1 MIKETAR
8 RVLRIEAEAIL
19 NLIDKIDDSFDRAV
33 MLISRCKGKVVLT
46 GIGKSGLISKKIAS
60 TLASTGTP
68 AFFMHPAEGIHGD
81 LGMLSPKDIIV
92 IVSHSGETEEI
103 TQLTPILK
111 RMNIKM
117 IVITGNVK
125 SSLASHGDIIIN
137 TSIKEEACPWN
148 LVPTCSTTAA
158 LAMGDALAVAILE
171 KKGFKEEE
179 FAILHPG
186 GALGKRLLLRVEDIM
201 HKGDSIPLVR
211 EGTLMKDTLL
221 EMTSK
226 RLGVSGVLDT
236 RKNLIGVITDGDLRR
251 ALEKCDDLLNKK
263 VDEVMMPNPK
273 RIRNDVL
280 AARALQLM
288 EEFSITSL
296 FVYKG
301 ARNDRVVGIVHL
313 HDLLKEGLILT

>member
-1 MIKETAR
+1 
-8 RVLRIEAEAIL
+8 
-19 NLIDKIDDSFDRAV
+19 

-103 TQLTPILK
+103 NQLTPILK

-125 SSLASHGDIIIN
+125 SSLASQGDIIIN

-226 RLGVSGVLDT
+226 RLGVSGVLDR

-301 ARNDRVVGIVHL
+301 ERKDRVVGIVHL
-313 HDLLKEGLILT
+313 HDLLKEGLIVT

>member
-8 RVLRIEAEAIL
+8 RVLQIEAEAIL

-103 TQLTPILK
+103 NQLTPILK

-125 SSLASHGDIIIN
+125 SSLASQGDIIIN

-226 RLGVSGVLDT
+226 RLGVSGVLDR

-301 ARNDRVVGIVHL
+301 ERKDRVVGIVHL
-313 HDLLKEGLILT
+313 HDLLKEGLIVT